1 MARLNEAYRTDAL
14 VAEDGVLYDT
24 LGSVGP
30 TALTKS
36 GIAAGFKQ
44 AAINVG
50 AEVIYDCPAQW
61 LAEAFSGGGGD
72 DGRSAWRYQ
81 YSVTP
86 SYHGADLNAYFAVGA
101 TVPNADFR
109 RAVQKIWG
117 NFVVRGS
124 PVISVA
130 DATAGYANATVPIG
144 GSGGG
149 DDEIHWPAYAVD
161 NPVHMTL
168 NTTGGA
174 VRNVTVTPDL
184 SYLVREGPGIVN
196 NFSLADAVSW
206 EGGRG
211 QRCRFWRDVAERV
224 PL

>member
-72 DGRSAWRYQ
+72 DTAGGRTYGRDKGGGGGRAATCLPRPHREDFGGRAGE
-81 YSVTP
+81 T
-86 SYHGADLNAYFAVGA
+86 SYHELSLEGCKTEGRCGLE
-101 TVPNADFR
+101 
-109 RAVQKIWG
+109 
-117 NFVVRGS
+117 GS
-124 PVISVA
+124 PK
-130 DATAGYANATVPIG
+130 
-144 GSGGG
+144 
-149 DDEIHWPAYAVD
+149 H
-161 NPVHMTL
+161 
-168 NTTGGA
+168 
-174 VRNVTVTPDL
+174 L
-184 SYLVREGPGIVN
+184 SLMKI
-196 NFSLADAVSW
+196 
-206 EGGRG
+206 
-211 QRCRFWRDVAERV
+211 
-224 PL
+224 

>member
-1 MARLNEAYRTDAL
+1 M
-14 VAEDGVLYDT
+14 LYDT
-24 LGSVGP
+24 TGTTGP

-36 GIAAGFKQ
+36 GIATGFKQ
-44 AAINVG
+44 AAINIG
-50 AEVIYDCPAQW
+50 AEAIYDCPGQW
-61 LAEAFSGGGGD
+61 FAEAFSGSGGGGGD
-72 DGRSAWRYQ
+72 RKAWKYQ

-86 SYHGADLNAYFAVGA
+86 SYHGADLSAIFPEGDA
-101 TVPNADFR
+101 TEVPNTDFR
-109 RAVQKIWG
+109 RALQKIWG
-117 NFVVRGS
+117 SFVVRDS

-130 DATAGYANATVPIG
+130 DATAGYPNATVPVASDYGNHI
-144 GSGGG
+144 
-149 DDEIHWPAYAVD
+149 DWPAYAVD
-161 NPVHMTL
+161 DPVHMTL

-211 QRCRFWRDVAERV
+211 QRCQFWRDVAERV